1 MGKLVSTFAT
11 MDQLT
16 DTQKSEH
23 ITAFAALALYDG
35 GAEVTAEQINTII
48 TATNNTVEGYY
59 PVIFANF
66 LSSPEKIAQLIA
78 SPGGGGGGGDESGG
92 GEGAAAVEEVEEKV
106 EEEEVEMDMSGGGGL
121 FGEEEGE
128 GGGSY

>member
-1 MGKLVSTFAT
+1 MG
-11 MDQLT
+11 DQLT
-16 DTQKSEH
+16 DTQKPEH

-48 TATNNTVEGYY
+48 TATNNTVEGFY

-78 SPGGGGGGGDESGG
+78 SPSGG
-92 GEGAAAVEEVEEKV
+92 GEGAAAVEEVKEEKV
-106 EEEEVEMDMSGGGGL
+106 VEEEVEMDMSGGGGL

>member
-1 MGKLVSTFAT
+1 MNLLLAILDCICLLHYLSDLSFAIWNLSSTII
-11 MDQLT
+11 Q
-16 DTQKSEH
+16 
-23 ITAFAALALYDG
+23 
-35 GAEVTAEQINTII
+35 AEVTAEQINTII

>member
-1 MGKLVSTFAT
+1 MGFAT

-23 ITAFAALALYDG
+23 ITAFAALAPYDG

-78 SPGGGGGGGDESGG
+78 SPGGGGDESGG

>member
-1 MGKLVSTFAT
+1 MG
-11 MDQLT
+11 
-16 DTQKSEH
+16 
-23 ITAFAALALYDG
+23 TAFAALALYDG

-78 SPGGGGGGGDESGG
+78 SPGGGG
-92 GEGAAAVEEVEEKV
+92 EGAAAVEEVEEKV

-121 FGEEEGE
+121 FGEEEVEMDMSGGGGLFGEEEGE

>member
-1 MGKLVSTFAT
+1 MG

-59 PVIFANF
+59 PVISANF

-78 SPGGGGGGGDESGG
+78 SPGGG
-92 GEGAAAVEEVEEKV
+92 EGAAAVEEVEEKV
-106 EEEEVEMDMSGGGGL
+106 EEEDVEMDMSGGGGL
-121 FGEEEGE
+121 FGE
-128 GGGSY
+128 